1 MMDTRQTST
10 EPSGSGVNIVF
21 ALVVMSSYFSI
32 FGVLQTA
39 SMLDI
44 WLLVIAGTV
53 YILMGIYGFDYC
65 TKSGNQSLRIGYFAF
80 QIGTGALL
88 IYLGKGTGFNSVVLL
103 PLAGQA
109 VILLPNNLTNLTNLS
124 ILLAFVSSIAF
135 SNGTW
140 SAVWSDLPL
149 FLVGQAL
156 IVVFTQTT
164 VEEKRSRAEVER
176 LAKELKTA
184 NQQLREYALKV
195 EELAISKE
203 RNRLAR
209 EIHDGLGH
217 YLTTIHMQ
225 LQAARAV
232 MPKDPERTQEA
243 METAQRLT
251 EKALVD
257 VRNSVAALR
266 SSPEQSLPL
275 SEQVREAI
283 KTCEMAGVPVQ
294 FNVLGS
300 PHPIQA
306 QSHLT
311 LYRAVQEGISNICK
325 HAKATRAWITLDYQN
340 PGKIR
345 LFIRDDGVGA
355 DQLEGGFGL
364 MGMRERVKLLNG
376 NINLS
381 SSPGEG
387 TTLEIVVPE

>member
-1 MMDTRQTST
+1 MNAKQTSA
-10 EPSGSGVNIVF
+10 ERPGGGVNIVF

-32 FGVLQTA
+32 FSVLQTA
-39 SMLDI
+39 SMLEI

-65 TKSGNQSLRIGYFAF
+65 AESGLSELQLGYFAV

-88 IYLGKGTGFNSVVLL
+88 IYLGKGSGFNSVILL

-109 VILLPNNLTNLTNLS
+109 VMMLRSKWVDLANLS
-124 ILLAFVSSIAF
+124 ILLAFISSIAL
-135 SNGTW
+135 SNRSW

-149 FLVGQAL
+149 FLVGQVL
-156 IVVFTQTT
+156 IVVFTHTT
-164 VEEKRSRAEVER
+164 VEEKRARAEVER
-176 LAKELKTA
+176 LARELETA

-225 LQAARAV
+225 IQAARAV
-232 MPKDPERTQEA
+232 MPSDPGRTQEA
-243 METAQRLT
+243 LETAQRLT
-251 EKALVD
+251 QKALVD
-257 VRNSVAALR
+257 VRNSVSALR
-266 SSPEQSLPL
+266 AAPAESLPL
-275 SEQVREAI
+275 SDQVREAI
-283 KTCEMAGVPVQ
+283 KTCEMAGVRVR
-294 FNVLGS
+294 FNILGS
-300 PHPIQA
+300 PHPIQP

-325 HAKATRAWITLDYQN
+325 HAQASQAWITLDYQA
-340 PGKIR
+340 PGKVR

-355 DQLEGGFGL
+355 KQLDGGFGL
-364 MGMRERVKLLNG
+364 MGMRERVKLLDG
-376 NINLS
+376 VFNLS

>member
-1 MMDTRQTST
+1 MNSEQTST
-10 EPSGSGVNIVF
+10 DRLGSGVNIVF

-39 SMLDI
+39 SMLEI

-53 YILMGIYGFDYC
+53 YILAGIYGFDYC
-65 TKSGNQSLRIGYFAF
+65 ADSGNQLLQIAYFAI
-80 QIGTGALL
+80 QIATGALL
-88 IYLGKGTGFNSVVLL
+88 IYLGKGTGFNSVILL

-109 VILLPNNLTNLTNLS
+109 VMLLPNNLVNFANLS
-124 ILLAFVSSIAF
+124 ILLTFVFSIAF
-135 SNGTW
+135 SNRSWG
-140 SAVWSDLPL
+140 AVWSDLPL
-149 FLVGQAL
+149 FLVGQIL
-156 IVVFTQTT
+156 IVVFTRTT

-176 LAKELKTA
+176 LARELETA

-225 LQAARAV
+225 IQAARAV
-232 MPKDPERTQEA
+232 MSKDPERTQEA

-251 EKALVD
+251 QKALVD

-266 SSPEQSLPL
+266 ASPAESLPL

-283 KTCEMAGVPVQ
+283 RTCEMAGVPVR

-300 PHPIQA
+300 PHPLQP

-325 HAKATRAWITLDYQN
+325 HAQATQAWITLDYQN
-340 PGKIR
+340 PGKVR

-355 DQLEGGFGL
+355 SQLDGGFGL

-376 NINLS
+376 EINVS

>member
-1 MMDTRQTST
+1 MNSKQTST
-10 EPSGSGVNIVF
+10 DRLGSGVNIVF

-32 FGVLQTA
+32 FDVLQTA
-39 SMLDI
+39 SLLDI
-44 WLLVIAGTV
+44 WLLVIAGTL
-53 YILMGIYGFDYC
+53 YILIGIYGFDYC
-65 TKSGNQSLRIGYFAF
+65 ANSGNQLLQIGYFAL
-80 QIGTGALL
+80 QTGTGALL
-88 IYLGKGTGFNSVVLL
+88 IYLGKGTGFNSVILL

-109 VILLPNNLTNLTNLS
+109 VMMLPNNLVNLTNLG
-124 ILLAFVSSIAF
+124 ILLAFVFSIAF
-135 SNGTW
+135 SNRNWG
-140 SAVWSDLPL
+140 AVWSDLPL
-149 FLVGQAL
+149 FLVGQIL
-156 IVVFTQTT
+156 IIVFTQTT

-176 LAKELKTA
+176 LARELETA

-225 LQAARAV
+225 IQAARAV

-266 SSPEQSLPL
+266 ASPEESLPL
-275 SEQVREAI
+275 TEQVRDAI
-283 KTCEMAGVPVQ
+283 KTCEMAGVPVR
-294 FNVLGS
+294 FNILGS
-300 PHPIQA
+300 PHPIQP

-325 HAKATRAWITLDYQN
+325 HAQATQAWITLDYQK
-340 PGKIR
+340 PSIVR

-355 DQLEGGFGL
+355 GQMEGGFGL

-376 NINLS
+376 EINLS
-381 SSPGEG
+381 SAPGEG